1 MTEMDRERRQ
11 KAKQER
17 REKRQSEEAMK
28 REEEKKAR
36 ALVVQPRP
44 EILPPASRVPA
55 LPALDLEAMQL
66 PDLSNLKQQIRN
78 AAEMLDLSVP
88 EGLLDKWFGRP
99 DHRIEVKTERGPLL
113 AGYVIACTAVWEA
126 ARAHQNTCHQIYL
139 DRLLFQRRVAE
150 EQCQFELTRRR
161 ANRQDEN
168 EAAQ

>member
-1 MTEMDRERRQ
+1 
-11 KAKQER
+11 
-17 REKRQSEEAMK
+17 MK

-139 DRLLFQRRVAE
+139 DRLLFQRALDGSAE
-150 EQCQFELTRRR
+150 PFMQMLGQAGTRRLR
-161 ANRQDEN
+161 RKHARPASSLRSARDLNVQGGCS
-168 EAAQ
+168 